1 MISPVEAA
9 RGWVGTPFEHAG
21 RVKGEQGG
29 TDCVGLVLGVAK
41 EVGLVEES
49 FQTPF
54 YEQLNDGSMLT
65 DIFPDY
71 AEPVELGEAEP
82 GDVVIMQYGRFPQH
96 IGIVADCPVGMFG
109 LSIIDAYS
117 PLGRVAERPLDD
129 VLIGRIVQVWRVAWV
144 K

>member
-1 MISPVEAA
+1 MTSPVDAA

-21 RVKGEQGG
+21 RVKGLQGG

-41 EVGLVEES
+41 EVGLVDED

-54 YEQLNDGSMLT
+54 YEEFNDGSLLT
-65 DIFPDY
+65 AIFPDY
-71 AEPVELGEAEP
+71 AQPVELSDAVP
-82 GDVVIMQYGRFPQH
+82 GDVVVMQYGRYPQH
-96 IGIVADCPVGMFG
+96 IGIVADCPVGLFG

-117 PLGRVAERPLDD
+117 PLRRVAERPLDES
-129 VLIGRIVQVWRVAWV
+129 LIGRIVQVWRVAWV